1 MRADHLCPVCLSS
14 VYRSQQ
20 VTCSRG
26 CASLWW
32 RYDSTTRQAMIIQA
46 EAERTRGESE
56 LIAEERRPE
65 IERLKRELTTGAGN
79 IPQKLMEN
87 LGKEKPSEEE

>member
-1 MRADHLCPVCLSS
+1 
-14 VYRSQQ
+14 
-20 VTCSRG
+20 
-26 CASLWW
+26 
-32 RYDSTTRQAMIIQA
+32 MIIQA